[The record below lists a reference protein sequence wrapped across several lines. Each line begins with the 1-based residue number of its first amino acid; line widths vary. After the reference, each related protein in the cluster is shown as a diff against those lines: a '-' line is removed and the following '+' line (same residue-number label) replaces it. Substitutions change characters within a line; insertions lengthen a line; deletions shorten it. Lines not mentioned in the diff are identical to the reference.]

1 MIPTTHEE
9 VGIEEFGDY
18 ASGMTVLL
26 NDGVPK
32 DSDRRRSTTAND
44 YLVAGTETVAVAVR
58 AASWSRADIAAASV
72 GANGDATM
80 MVEQLVD
87 TAVDA
92 MSHNDVPP
100 RPQR

>member
-44 YLVAGTETVAVAVR
+44 YLVADIETVAR
-58 AASWSRADIAAASV
+58 AASWSRVDIAAAFV
-72 GANGDATM
+72 GANGDAPM

-87 TAVDA
+87 NAVDA
-92 MSHNDVPP
+92 MSKIYAPP
-100 RPQR
+100 H